1 MTVITSK
8 KRMRLDELSDY
19 QLLVLIKSQEK
30 RLKEGSHDVTALAI
44 ARASVSRL
52 KKELEKRKKIQN

>member
-1 MTVITSK
+1 MTVTTSK

-19 QLLVLIKSQEK
+19 QLLILIESHEK
-30 RLKEGSHDVTALAI
+30 KLKEKHHDVTASMI
-44 ARASVSRL
+44 TKNIISRL